1 MRWEYKRKKMGIV
14 IGKRDVEEKR
24 RKEKKREKRGRRR
37 RSRRGKKRVAM
48 MFHMSG
54 VDGDSERNV
63 TGA

>member
-24 RKEKKREKRGRRR
+24 RKEKKREKRRRRR